1 MAKDET
7 KRIHPP
13 QLVADQASYAAVQ
26 AIATY
31 RPPRPEFDKPA
42 LTTVYN
48 AMVKAQATET
58 EKEGA
63 AAAARDAANAA
74 EWAFHNAVLG
84 AKSQVTAQY
93 GASSDEVQSLGLKK
107 KVEYAR
113 PVRRQKQVAK

>member
-7 KRIHPP
+7 RRIPPP
-13 QLVADQASYAAVQ
+13 QLAADQAAYAAVQ
-26 AIATY
+26 AITNYKPA
-31 RPPRPEFDKPA
+31 RAEFDKTP
-42 LTTVYN
+42 LTTAYN

-74 EWAFHNAVLG
+74 EWAFHNSILG

-93 GASSDEVQSLGLKK
+93 GANSDEVQSLGLKK

-113 PVRRQKQVAK
+113 PVRRPKQAAK